1 MHSPCVYMERK
12 EMDKNE
18 IKDMTVEQ
26 FIAMKKAMD
35 EAENDTTPYAISDET
50 EGLQVVG
57 DPNKTEL
64 KKYEYTIY
72 FAYPPKAS
80 WKQRLGTMPDVE
92 ILEETPNYIKCK
104 RTFKDVW
111 IPPRI
116 YTSVQTAFAE
126 IYQFF
131 NVITEDGSLRDL
143 TDEEIIVALRMLS
156 QDMIE
161 AMCHA
166 VATILRI
173 PENEEQCM
181 VSITV
186 IPVVMQ
192 MINDFPEIINGMDF
206 FTEKS
211 SETDLK
217 AK

>member
-1 MHSPCVYMERK
+1 
-12 EMDKNE
+12 MDTKDIKN
-18 IKDMTVEQ
+18 MTVEQ
-26 FIAMKKAMD
+26 FIEMKKAMD

-50 EGLQVVG
+50 EGLQIVG

-64 KKYEYTIY
+64 VKYQYSFY
-72 FAYPPKAS
+72 FWYPPKAT
-80 WKQRLGTMPDVE
+80 WKSRLEKMPDVE
-92 ILEETPNYIKCK
+92 IVEETPNYIKCK

-143 TDEEIIVALRMLS
+143 TDDEMVMALRMLS
-156 QDMIE
+156 QEMIE

-173 PENEEQCM
+173 PENEEQYM

-186 IPVVMQ
+186 IPVVME
-192 MINDFPEIINGMDF
+192 MIRDFPEVINGMDF

-211 SETDLK
+211 SETDSMGQ
-217 AK
+217 

>member
-1 MHSPCVYMERK
+1 
-12 EMDKNE
+12 
-18 IKDMTVEQ
+18 
-26 FIAMKKAMD
+26 MKKAMD

-50 EGLQVVG
+50 DGLQVVG

-72 FAYPPKAS
+72 FAYPPKAP

-143 TDEEIIVALRMLS
+143 TDDEIIMALRMLS